1 MNLTQH
7 LTLWHRLTQISYFLL
22 IALLISW
29 AYIYPS
35 ETFASYIVALAWV
48 LPLLF
53 PMRGILK
60 RQFYTY
66 AWAQFLNMLYF
77 CHATVYMMTSK
88 PEFIIAT
95 LELLLV
101 LFFFIASIV
110 AIQLKKKITKQ
121 ES

>member
-1 MNLTQH
+1 MTLTQR
-7 LTLWHRLTQISYFLL
+7 LTLWHRLTQTSYFLL
-22 IALLISW
+22 IAILVLW

-35 ETFASYIVALAWV
+35 ETFSSHLVALVWV

-88 PEFIIAT
+88 TEFIIAT
-95 LELLLV
+95 IELLLV
-101 LFFFIASIV
+101 LLFFSASIV
-110 AIQLKKKITKQ
+110 AIQIKKKIIAQ